1 MKLVHVIQ
9 ASANVA
15 VWEWKNILHRPI
27 YWFCMIV
34 LPLSITFFFANIM
47 EEGLPTEMPIGLVD
61 LDNSATSR
69 KLMRLLDSFQESHIV
84 AHYSD
89 ISQARRAMQQGKI
102 YAFMY
107 IPAGME
113 RDLLASRQP
122 KISYYYNNSI
132 LLAGSLLYK
141 DLRVISTLGA
151 AAVGQARM
159 QAQGYTSQQIKAAL
173 QPIVTDVHALDNP
186 TLNYNVALSP
196 TIIPACIC
204 LFIFLMTCY
213 SFGMELKFST
223 SRALMRKA
231 RGSILIAINGK
242 MFPQTLVFTLIMW
255 AYQYWLF
262 IHMGFPYN
270 CSFFFIMLMG
280 WLLVLASQGLG
291 LFIFCILPSMR
302 MSMSISALW
311 GVLSFSISGFTY
323 PVTAMDPSLQ
333 LLSWMFPLRHYF
345 MVYQMSVFHGFPLYY
360 AWPHVVALSV
370 FVLLPVVG
378 LRRIRNVLYNFEYI
392 P

>member
-1 MKLVHVIQ
+1 MTLKHIIQ

-15 VWEWKNILHRPI
+15 VWEWKNILHKPI

-34 LPLSITFFFANIM
+34 LPLCITFFFTNVM
-47 EEGLPTEMPIGLVD
+47 EKGLPTDMPVGLVD
-61 LDNSATSR
+61 LDNSSTSR
-69 KLMRLLDSFQESHIV
+69 KMMRMLDSFQESHIV

-89 ISQARRAMQQGKI
+89 VAQARRAMQQGKI

-107 IPAGME
+107 IPQGME
-113 RDLLASRQP
+113 RDMLASRQP
-122 KISYYYNNSI
+122 KISFYYNNSI

-159 QAQGYTSQQIKAAL
+159 QLQGYTPQQIKATL
-173 QPIVTDVHALDNP
+173 QPITTDVHAINNP
-186 TLNYNVALSP
+186 MLNYNVALST

-213 SFGMELKFST
+213 SFGMELKFNT
-223 SRALMRKA
+223 AHKWMRKA
-231 RGSILIAINGK
+231 RGSILIAVNGK

-270 CSFFFIMLMG
+270 CSFFFVMIMG
-280 WLLVLASQGLG
+280 WLLVLASQGFG
-291 LFIFCILPSMR
+291 IFVFAILPSLR

-311 GVLSFSISGFTY
+311 GVLSFSVSGFTF
-323 PVTAMDPSLQ
+323 PVGSMDPPIRLM
-333 LLSWMFPLRHYF
+333 SWMFPLRHYF
-345 MVYQMSVFHGFPLYY
+345 MLYQMNIFHGFPMYY
-360 AWPHVVALSV
+360 SWPHFVALSV
-370 FVLLPVVG
+370 FILLPV
-378 LRRIRNVLYNFEYI
+378 LCFRRIRNVMYNYEYI